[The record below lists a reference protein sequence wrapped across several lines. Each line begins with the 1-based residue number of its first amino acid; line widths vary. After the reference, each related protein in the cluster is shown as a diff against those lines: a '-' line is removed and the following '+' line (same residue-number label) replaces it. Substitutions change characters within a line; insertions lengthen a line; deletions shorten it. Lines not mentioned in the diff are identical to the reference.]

1 MKLRMI
7 KLALSASLLPALFLT
22 SYHGQFWA
30 KLHFGTASAQGSPSG
45 ATSSSPIAV
54 SPDDKFVWVANP
66 DSNSVTEFLVQG
78 DANQKVAEIHVGE
91 QPQNL
96 AITPNGLLVY
106 VTNTGDGSVSV
117 ISTST
122 RSVVGT
128 VGVGTEPYGIALT
141 PNGTLAYV
149 ANARS
154 NDVSVI
160 DIANNS
166 VIRTIPVEP
175 EPRGVAITSDGDTSD
190 NDEKVYVTHF
200 LAFDRPGVLVGR
212 DDYKEGHLTV
222 ISTAN
227 GSIINSI
234 VLHDLKDTGFKSN
247 GSALDRIPSRTPDE
261 FFFTTGAFPNML
273 NNIAIK
279 GNHAYLPNNA
289 PSPNGPAP
297 LQRQHPGFPLS
308 RRYGQ
313 RRGGNG
319 ERPGPD
325 HQHESRHSVRSRESD
340 EALPRR
346 AVAHRIQ
353 APEQ

>member
-96 AITPNGLLVY
+96 AITPNGLFVY
-106 VTNTGDGSVSV
+106 VTNTGDGSVTV
-117 ISTST
+117 INTST

-149 ANARS
+149 ANA
-154 NDVSVI
+154 
-160 DIANNS
+160 
-166 VIRTIPVEP
+166 
-175 EPRGVAITSDGDTSD
+175 
-190 NDEKVYVTHF
+190 
-200 LAFDRPGVLVGR
+200 
-212 DDYKEGHLTV
+212 
-222 ISTAN
+222 
-227 GSIINSI
+227 
-234 VLHDLKDTGFKSN
+234 
-247 GSALDRIPSRTPDE
+247 
-261 FFFTTGAFPNML
+261 
-273 NNIAIK
+273 
-279 GNHAYLPNNA
+279 
-289 PSPNGPAP
+289 
-297 LQRQHPGFPLS
+297 
-308 RRYGQ
+308 
-313 RRGGNG
+313 
-319 ERPGPD
+319 
-325 HQHESRHSVRSRESD
+325 
-340 EALPRR
+340 
-346 AVAHRIQ
+346 
-353 APEQ
+353 